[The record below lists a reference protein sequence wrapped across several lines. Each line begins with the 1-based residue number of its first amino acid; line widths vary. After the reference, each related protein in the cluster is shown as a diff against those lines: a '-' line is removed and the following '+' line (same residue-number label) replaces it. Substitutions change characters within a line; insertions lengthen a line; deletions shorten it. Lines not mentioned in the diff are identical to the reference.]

1 MINYAQYAHSVHHTE
16 QNRPY
21 YHLLELAR
29 LRPVHNFIVFFFF
42 FLFLDLLF
50 CYKII
55 EAHTFSILKM
65 VKTNENRHINADGG
79 QFFNSNF

>member
-29 LRPVHNFIVFFFF
+29 LRPVHNFVVA
-42 FLFLDLLF
+42 LFYSRLIILL
-50 CYKII
+50 
-55 EAHTFSILKM
+55 
-65 VKTNENRHINADGG
+65 
-79 QFFNSNF
+79 